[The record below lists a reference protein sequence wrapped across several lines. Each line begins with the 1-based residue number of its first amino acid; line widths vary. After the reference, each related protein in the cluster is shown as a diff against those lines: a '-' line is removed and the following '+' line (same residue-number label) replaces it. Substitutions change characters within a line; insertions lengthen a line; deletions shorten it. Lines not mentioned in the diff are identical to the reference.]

1 MYTKMYNCLGGFMN
15 TQKKYFVFGL
25 IALAVA
31 GIIFFNVYS
40 QTKYVCSDG
49 RTVGSPDLC
58 ISTSNPQTSPS
69 TETTSSTCYDFTEAK
84 SHVGE
89 TGCIKGKV
97 VQVFTSSKGNT
108 FLNFCSNYKTCSFSA
123 VIFSSDKSKFSDV
136 QTYSGKNV
144 EITGLIRTY
153 QGNAEIIINSP
164 NQIKI
169 E

>member
-1 MYTKMYNCLGGFMN
+1 MMEDSKEFKG
-15 TQKKYFVFGL
+15 KIKYFALGL
-25 IALAVA
+25 IAVA
-31 GIIFFNVYS
+31 IVGFLFFSGYS

-49 RTVGSPDLC
+49 RTVDNPDLC
-58 ISTSNPQTSPS
+58 VSTSNPQNSPS
-69 TETTSSTCYDFTEAK
+69 TETTSSTCYDYTEAK

-89 TGCIKGKV
+89 TICIKGKV
-97 VQVFTSSKGNT
+97 VQVYTSAKSNT
-108 FLNFCSNYKTCSFSA
+108 FLNFCSNYKTCPFSA

-136 QTYSGKNV
+136 QMYSGKNV

-169 E
+169 K